1 MNVFRPAVAPGFL
14 AFATLTPSP
23 SPIKGEGRI
32 VFVFVVEPEFTVDRD
47 ICPTVGI
54 EDGAI
59 ALGMELAQFQVV
71 GVKPVG
77 VVEAVLGG
85 GEVFVVAHHEVGAEL
100 VVCFACTSRVKL
112 SRVKT
117 TNASEKPFLVA

>member
-1 MNVFRPAVAPGFL
+1 
-14 AFATLTPSP
+14 
-23 SPIKGEGRI
+23 
-32 VFVFVVEPEFTVDRD
+32 
-47 ICPTVGI
+47 
-54 EDGAI
+54 
-59 ALGMELAQFQVV
+59 MELAQFQVV